1 LRKPELIERG
11 ARYTPAMRVPSLLQ
25 PVLISTEASL
35 SVAEAPLLTSAN
47 SLISEPVPSASLS
60 DWTGAVGRTKVSFET
75 EGATLRG
82 WTFANP
88 LQDGP
93 HVLYFN
99 GSNVIIDHNEL
110 LYRSIAACGARVTV
124 FDYRGLGFS
133 GGTADVLQFR
143 RDALAIYDF
152 VTQAGP
158 AGNLVVFGFSMGSAM
173 ATYVASERAVAG
185 MILAAPI
192 ALADEEF
199 PSYARARGLS
209 PAEIAQVTLDDDAHL
224 TFDELWLVAKYSA
237 PLLVM
242 HGDADELVPL
252 AQGQELYA
260 ASPSENKRFV
270 KLPGATHND
279 AAGSPGSLEAVQAF
293 LMSLKTAS

>member
-1 LRKPELIERG
+1 
-11 ARYTPAMRVPSLLQ
+11 MRAPSLLQ
-25 PVLISTEASL
+25 PVLSSTEASL
-35 SVAEAPLLTSAN
+35 SVPEAPRLTSAN

-60 DWTGAVGRTKVSFET
+60 DWTDALGRAKVSFET

-88 LQDGP
+88 LQGGP
-93 HVLYFN
+93 HVLFFN
-99 GSNVIIDHNEL
+99 GSNAIIDHHES
-110 LYRSIAACGARVTV
+110 LYRSIAACGATVTT

-143 RDALAIYDF
+143 RDALTIYDHLA
-152 VTQAGP
+152 QADP
-158 AGNLVVFGFSMGSAM
+158 TASLVVFGFSMGSAM

-209 PAEIAQVTLDDDAHL
+209 PAEIAQVTLADDAHL
-224 TFDELWLVAKYSA
+224 IFDELRLVAESSA

-242 HGDADELVPL
+242 HGDADELVPP

-260 ASPSENKRFV
+260 ASPAENKRFV

-279 AAGSPGSLEAVQAF
+279 APCSPGSLAAVQSF

>member
-1 LRKPELIERG
+1 
-11 ARYTPAMRVPSLLQ
+11 MRAPSLLQ
-25 PVLISTEASL
+25 PVLSSTEASL
-35 SVAEAPLLTSAN
+35 SVAEAPRLTSAN
-47 SLISEPVPSASLS
+47 SLISKPVPSASLS
-60 DWTGAVGRTKVSFET
+60 DWTDAVGRAKVSFET

-88 LQDGP
+88 LHDGP
-93 HVLYFN
+93 HVLFFN
-99 GSNVIIDHNEL
+99 GSNAILDHNES
-110 LYRSIAACGARVTV
+110 LYRSIATCGATVTT

-143 RDALAIYDF
+143 RDALSIYDD
-152 VTQAGP
+152 VAQADP
-158 AGNLVVFGFSMGSAM
+158 AGSLVVFGFSMGSAM

-209 PAEIAQVTLDDDAHL
+209 PAEIAQVTLADDAHL
-224 TFDELWLVAKYSA
+224 TFDEVLLVAESSA

-279 AAGSPGSLEAVQAF
+279 AAGSPGSLEAIQVF
-293 LMSLKTAS
+293 LKSLNNHS

>member
-1 LRKPELIERG
+1 MRKPEQIERG

-35 SVAEAPLLTSAN
+35 SVAEAPRLTSAN

-60 DWTGAVGRTKVSFET
+60 DWTDAVGRTKVSLET
-75 EGATLRG
+75 EGAALRG

-88 LQDGP
+88 LGNGP
-93 HVLYFN
+93 HVLFFN
-99 GSNVIIDHNEL
+99 GSNAIIDDHES
-110 LYRSIAACGARVTV
+110 LYRSIAACGATVTT

-133 GGTADVLQFR
+133 DGSADVLQFR
-143 RDALAIYDF
+143 RDALVIYDYMA
-152 VTQAGP
+152 QANP
-158 AGNLVVFGFSMGSAM
+158 ASLLVFGFSMGSAM
-173 ATYVASERAVAG
+173 ATYVASERSVAG

-209 PAEIAQVTLDDDAHL
+209 PAEIAQVTLADDAYL
-224 TFDELWLVAKYSA
+224 TFDELRLVAKSSA

-242 HGDADELVPL
+242 HGDADELVPP
-252 AQGQELYA
+252 AQGRELFE
-260 ASPSENKRFV
+260 ASPAKKKEFV
-270 KLPGATHND
+270 TLPGATHNE
-279 AAGSPGSLEAVQAF
+279 AAGSPLSLAAVQSF

>member
-11 ARYTPAMRVPSLLQ
+11 ARYTPAMRAPSLLQ
-25 PVLISTEASL
+25 PVLSSTEASL
-35 SVAEAPLLTSAN
+35 SVAEAPRLTSAN
-47 SLISEPVPSASLS
+47 SLISDPVPSASLS
-60 DWTGAVGRTKVSFET
+60 DWTAAVGRTKVSLET

-82 WTFANP
+82 WTFDNP
-88 LQDGP
+88 LKDGP
-93 HVLYFN
+93 HVLFFN
-99 GSNVIIDHNEL
+99 GSNVIIDHNES
-110 LYRSIAACGARVTV
+110 LYRSIAACGATVTV

-143 RDALAIYDF
+143 RDALAIYDH
-152 VTQAGP
+152 VAQA
-158 AGNLVVFGFSMGSAM
+158 AASLVVFGFSMGSAM
-173 ATYVASERAVAG
+173 ATYVASERAIAG

-209 PAEIAQVTLDDDAHL
+209 PAEIAQVKLADDAHL
-224 TFDELWLVAKYSA
+224 TFDEVRLVANYSA

-242 HGDADELVPL
+242 HGDADALVPV
-252 AQGQELYA
+252 AQGQMLYA
-260 ASPSENKRFV
+260 ASPAENKRFV

-279 AAGSPGSLEAVQAF
+279 AAGSPGSLAAIQMF
-293 LMSLKTAS
+293 LKSLNNHS